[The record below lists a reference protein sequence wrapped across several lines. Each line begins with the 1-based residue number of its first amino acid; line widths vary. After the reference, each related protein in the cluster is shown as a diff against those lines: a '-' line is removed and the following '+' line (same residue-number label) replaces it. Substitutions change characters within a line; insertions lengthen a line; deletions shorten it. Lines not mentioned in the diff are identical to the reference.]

1 MTASEVGVANIIR
14 VAIPTLLVSGTSGIA
29 GLNSGGSGGGGMGW
43 SWSRGITWFRCRRT
57 GRTRSRGRCWGTTD
71 LRRGG
76 RSNPLFGIKSEFARG
91 RRRGGRAGRR

>member
-43 SWSRGITWFRCRRT
+43 SWSRGIL
-57 GRTRSRGRCWGTTD
+57 GLGVGV
-71 LRRGG
+71 LEGPG
-76 RSNPLFGIKSEFARG
+76 VGVGVGVPLT
-91 RRRGGRAGRR
+91 